1 MNGPRQR
8 ANLKLFEGPWAESL
22 AFSEQ
27 AHGWVKKLIGT
38 SEKGLCKVSCYD
50 LISKWKTFMSEA
62 LEGQLERIVYCN
74 EHNNYTVAKLKV
86 RGNPELV
93 TVVGQLAGITPGQV
107 LKLSGDWEAH
117 PKYGQQ
123 FKVTGYSIGLPAQ
136 IHGIEKYLGS
146 GLIKGIG
153 PEMAKRLVEHFGT
166 KALDVIERSPD
177 DLLGVE
183 GIGEKRLQMILR
195 AWEDQREIRDV
206 MIFLQGH
213 GVSTGYSAKIFKQ
226 YGQNSIRVVREN
238 PYRLA
243 SDIFGIGFLI
253 ADRIAEKVGIAKD
266 AIIRA
271 EAGILHILEKMS
283 DEGHVFVLYDQLLDR
298 AEALLETDRPTLETA
313 VRNLAASGRIV
324 VEDFHPVRGLP
335 DSRSGVLQSKPS
347 DWVHPGKDLSKAM
360 TAVYLK
366 AFYAAEV
373 GLANRLKALLSVPI
387 KGLSMDARRIE
398 KLVLQRL
405 AITLSKEQWVG
416 LYTALSRKVS
426 ILTGGPGTGKTTLVK
441 SILAVFEA
449 AGREVL
455 LCAPTGRAAKRLSE
469 VTGREAKTIH
479 RLLAYNFK
487 SGGFQKNEKNPLNA
501 DVVIVDESSMVDT
514 FLMYHLVTA
523 VPMTAALI
531 LVGDIYQL
539 PSVGPGNVLRD
550 IIDSEQVPVVFLKE
564 IFRQARESLIIVNA
578 HRINQ
583 GFPPTVPGSNRD
595 TLQDFYFIDQE
606 DPEKVLSTILEL
618 CCERI
623 PNRFELDPLSDI
635 QVLSPMHKGIIGTTN
650 LNRVLQQALNP
661 SNDIIERM
669 GRSFKYRDKVMQIRN
684 NYVKDV
690 FNGDIG
696 TISQIDRNMQKIT
709 VKYDGRAVDYNFVEL
724 DELVLAYA
732 VSVHKSQGSEYGA
745 VILPVM
751 TQHFM
756 LLQRNLIYTGVT
768 RAKELVV
775 LIGTK
780 QALAIALR
788 NDKPQKRMTRLCDRM
803 R

>member
-1 MNGPRQR
+1 
-8 ANLKLFEGPWAESL
+8 
-22 AFSEQ
+22 
-27 AHGWVKKLIGT
+27 
-38 SEKGLCKVSCYD
+38 
-50 LISKWKTFMSEA
+50 MSETI
-62 LEGQLERIVYCN
+62 EGQLERIVYFN

-86 RGNPELV
+86 GGNPELV
-93 TVVGQLAGITPGQV
+93 TVVGQLTGITPGQV

-123 FKVTGYSIGLPAQ
+123 FKATGCSIGLPAQ
-136 IHGIEKYLGS
+136 THGIEKYLGS

-153 PEMAKRLVEHFGT
+153 PEMAKRLVKRFGT

-206 MIFLQGH
+206 MIFLRGH

-226 YGQNSIRVVREN
+226 YGQNAIRVVREN

-253 ADRIAEKVGIAKD
+253 ADRIAEKVGIAKG

-271 EAGILHILEKMS
+271 EAGILHVIEKMS

-298 AEALLETDRPTLETA
+298 AEALLEIDRTALETA
-313 VRNLAASGRIV
+313 VGNLAASGHIV
-324 VEDFHPVRGLP
+324 MEDFHLEDDP
-335 DSRSGVLQSKPS
+335 
-347 DWVHPGKDLSKAM
+347 SKAM

-366 AFYAAEV
+366 AFHAAEV
-373 GLANRLKALLSVPI
+373 GLANRLKALLSVPV
-387 KGLSMDARRIE
+387 KGLGMDVRRTE

-405 AITLSKEQWVG
+405 AILLSKEQWVG
-416 LYTALSRKVS
+416 LHTAVSQKVS

-441 SILAVFEA
+441 AILAVFEA

-469 VTGREAKTIH
+469 VTGHEARTIH

-487 SGGFQKNEKNPLNA
+487 SGGFQKNEKNPLDA
-501 DVVIVDESSMVDT
+501 DVVIVDEASMVDT
-514 FLMYHLVTA
+514 FLMYHLVKA
-523 VPMTAALI
+523 IPMTAALI
-531 LVGDIYQL
+531 LVGDVYQL

-550 IIDSEQVPVVFLKE
+550 MIDSEQIPVVFLKE

-583 GFPPTVPGSNRD
+583 GFSPTIPDSNRD
-595 TLQDFYFIDQE
+595 TLQDFYFIQQE

-623 PNRFELDPLSDI
+623 PDRFKLNPLSEI

-650 LNRVLQQALNP
+650 LNRVLQRALNP
-661 SNDIIERM
+661 SDDIIERM
-669 GRSFKYRDKVMQIRN
+669 GRSFKHGDKVMQIRN
-684 NYVKDV
+684 NYAKDV

-696 TISQIDRNMQKIT
+696 TISRIDRNIEKIT
-709 VKYDGRAVDYNFVEL
+709 VKYDGHAVDYKFVEL

-732 VSVHKSQGSEYGA
+732 VSVHKSQGSEYAA

-751 TQHFM
+751 TQHFI

-803 R
+803 QG